1 VNQRDL
7 TKAPPSRAF
16 LEAHVDAR
24 RLEEFLSR
32 RSPIFKQR
40 PLPKTKGEAIDLMLQ
55 HPNLIKRPVVVKGR
69 KAVFGFDKDALE
81 AALGAHG
88 R

>member
-1 VNQRDL
+1 MRME
-7 TKAPPSRAF
+7 AP
-16 LEAHVDAR
+16 V
-24 RLEEFLSR
+24 
-32 RSPIFKQR
+32 
-40 PLPKTKGEAIDLMLQ
+40 PKPTFY
-55 HPNLIKRPVVVKGR
+55 LIERPVLVKGR